1 MTYALAMVTRDRMRS
16 LSDVPLP
23 APPPR
28 ADVTPSAT
36 RSDVAPRPGQSKSS
50 LPPDAKG
57 AEAEAV
63 ADEDVP
69 FPQGAFSPDE
79 AIDEQISEL
88 ERWAEANE
96 SRERNEGIRFWVL
109 RGTAFLAAVFA
120 AIGGP
125 LGFNRTS
132 TVLAGIAALFIAVD
146 AAWPGSSLRNPH
158 RRAVYDLRALQNT
171 IKLRW
176 DKVRL
181 AYPNPTGARR
191 VANALALLDAI
202 QAKREDIGRYLGSA
216 EASPGIGRSSDSRK
230 TIV

>member
-1 MTYALAMVTRDRMRS
+1 MVTRDRMRS

-23 APPPR
+23 PPPR
-28 ADVTPSAT
+28 ADPVPSAS

-50 LPPDAKG
+50 LPPDPRSP
-57 AEAEAV
+57 EIDAV
-63 ADEDVP
+63 DEDIP
-69 FPQGAFSPDE
+69 FPQGAFSPDD
-79 AIDEQISEL
+79 AIDQQIADL

-96 SRERNEGIRFWVL
+96 RRERNESTRFWIL
-109 RGTAFLAAVFA
+109 RGTAFLAAVFS
-120 AIGGP
+120 GVVCS
-125 LGFNRTS
+125 LGFVRAS

-146 AAWPGSSLRNPH
+146 SAWPGASLRNPY

-216 EASPGIGRSSDSRK
+216 EASPGLSEQRK
-230 TIV
+230 TAT

>member
-1 MTYALAMVTRDRMRS
+1 MVTRDRMRS

-23 APPPR
+23 PPPK
-28 ADVTPSAT
+28 AEGTAT
-36 RSDVAPRPGQSKSS
+36 RSDVAPRPSQTKSS
-50 LPPDAKG
+50 LPPDAKAPEVEG
-57 AEAEAV
+57 
-63 ADEDVP
+63 ADEEIP

-79 AIDEQISEL
+79 AIDDQIADL
-88 ERWAEANE
+88 ERWAAANE
-96 SRERNEGIRFWVL
+96 RRERSESTRFWIL
-109 RGTAFLAAVFA
+109 RGTACLAAIVA
-120 AIGGP
+120 AISGP
-125 LGFNRTS
+125 LGFVRVS
-132 TVLAGIAALFIAVD
+132 TVLAGVAALFIAID
-146 AAWPGSSLRNPH
+146 SAWPGASLRNPY

-216 EASPGIGRSSDSRK
+216 EASPGITRHGDSRK
-230 TIV
+230 TAT

>member
-1 MTYALAMVTRDRMRS
+1 MVTRDRMRS

-23 APPPR
+23 PPPPR
-28 ADVTPSAT
+28 TDVTPSAAT
-36 RSDVAPRPGQSKSS
+36 RSDMAPRPSQTKSS
-50 LPPDAKG
+50 LPPEAKSP
-57 AEAEAV
+57 EAEG
-63 ADEDVP
+63 ADEDIP
-69 FPQGAFSPDE
+69 FPQGAYSPDD

-88 ERWAEANE
+88 ERWAAANE
-96 SRERNEGIRFWVL
+96 RRERNESIRFWVL

-120 AIGGP
+120 AIGGS
-125 LGFNRTS
+125 LGFARTS
-132 TVLAGIAALFIAVD
+132 AVLAGVAALFIAVD

-171 IKLRW
+171 IRLRW

-216 EASPGIGRSSDSRK
+216 EASPGIGSSDPRK
-230 TIV
+230 QTP